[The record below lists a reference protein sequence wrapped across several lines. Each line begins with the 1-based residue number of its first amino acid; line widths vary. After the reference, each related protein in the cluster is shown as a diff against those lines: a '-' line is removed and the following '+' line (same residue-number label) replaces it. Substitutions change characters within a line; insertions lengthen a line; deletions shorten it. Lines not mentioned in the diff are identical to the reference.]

1 MEQKGNKEK
10 ATQLLKQGGNIDRI
24 QSTARDQFRVK
35 EINPSSKTEEQQYWV
50 GQKVCSGFSIR

>member
-35 EINPSSKTEEQQYWV
+35 EINPSSKTEEQ
-50 GQKVCSGFSIR
+50 